1 MRMTDRMWKRD
12 TKRLPKWKE
21 LKEAYAEYKQ
31 TMVAYQDKKSN
42 K

>member
-1 MRMTDRMWKRD
+1 MRMTDRQWRRD

-21 LKEAYAEYKQ
+21 LKDAYAEYKA
-31 TMVAYQDKKSN
+31 TMVAYQDKKST

>member
-1 MRMTDRMWKRD
+1 MRMTDRMWRRD

-21 LKEAYAEYKQ
+21 LKEAYGEYKKN
-31 TMVAYQDKKSN
+31 MIERQDKKLV